1 MLAGDNFYLDVSV
14 TVYASK
20 KMKINLASCI
30 YCMFYNSKRNY
41 SVLFMRTVTYEMSLL
56 ICKLESFLSVI

>member
-1 MLAGDNFYLDVSV
+1 MLAGDNFCLDVSV

-30 YCMFYNSKRNY
+30 YCMFNNSNRNY
-41 SVLFMRTVTYEMSLL
+41 SVLFMQTVAYEIFLL
-56 ICKLESFLSVI
+56 ICKLESFLPVI